1 VDPPLT
7 APTRPGRPVLSAM
20 ERIVERERPGYQVE
34 RAAFLARA
42 AVRRQPRWSASGVHL
57 PGNGPED
64 LAAPRPAVPLPR
76 LARTPWSPTPPTLGP
91 CAACGGRTRLATVD
105 LVGDT
110 TTVEC
115 IACGLRRVEGAGA
128 GEGAGAVVAPAGAD
142 G

>member
-1 VDPPLT
+1 MSLSSRLRRARAHADRPALPPGAPTAPPAGARAALPRRRPAVDPPLT

-34 RAAFLARA
+34 RAACLARA

-76 LARTPWSPTPPTLGP
+76 LARTPWSPTPPTL
-91 CAACGGRTRLATVD
+91 
-105 LVGDT
+105 
-110 TTVEC
+110 
-115 IACGLRRVEGAGA
+115 
-128 GEGAGAVVAPAGAD
+128 
-142 G
+142 